1 MKALLRA
8 AAVLSLLT
16 ATACLFGPRN
26 GADAARDTADS
37 RVEVNVTHNYSLP
50 VEVYASASGMRYGIG
65 LGAPG
70 IEGHFKLR
78 RSMLASGGMVEF
90 VAKPVGTEP
99 PVLSGEM
106 LLKEGDVVEFEIATH
121 LIGSYAKVRP

>member
-16 ATACLFGPRN
+16 ATACLFGSHK
-26 GADAARDTADS
+26 GADAGRDTADS
-37 RVEVNVTHNYSLP
+37 RVEVNVTNNYSLP
-50 VEVYASASGMRYGIG
+50 VEVSASASGTTYRMG
-65 LGAPG
+65 LVAPG
-70 IEGHFKLR
+70 IVGHFKLR
-78 RSMLASGGMVEF
+78 RSMLASGGMGEV

-106 LLKEGDVVEFEIATH
+106 LLQEGGLVEFEVAMH
-121 LIGSYAKVRP
+121 LLGGYAKGRP